1 VTSPSPVQSPSARS
15 TMAFWIHAQFT
26 LIGITTVLLG
36 PLLPTL
42 AVHWGMHDLQ
52 KGYFFAAQY
61 VGSTLGSLLSTRALP
76 RWGFTRVCTGAMLI
90 LCSGLEI
97 FVLGPWRVGLA
108 GVFLCG
114 LGMALAVAGSNLAVA
129 ESNPGRA
136 ASALSLLNFAWGI
149 GAVACPF
156 LIAAG
161 LRYLPLTSL
170 VPALG
175 VLPLLFALRFAA
187 FTSAGEIPATAASGT
202 TPASTPWRLL
212 PFVLITTLAFLYVG
226 TENALGGW
234 IASYARDFAP
244 VSAASAAMAPSAFW
258 AALLTGRGLAPTV
271 LRSHSE
277 RTIYRLG
284 LLTAL
289 LGTILV
295 LTTHLVPFLLTGA
308 AIAGFGLA
316 ALFPITVAVLSRDLG
331 ENSNRL
337 GGFFFAIGNMGGAT
351 IPFLVGAMS
360 SYTHSLHAGMALTL
374 VAMALML
381 AISLTFSQRLA
392 FSAQEAR

>member
-1 VTSPSPVQSPSARS
+1 MT
-15 TMAFWIHAQFT
+15 FWIHAQFT

-52 KGYFFAAQY
+52 KGSFFTAQY

-76 RWGFTRVCTGAMLI
+76 RWGFTRVCTAAMLI

-97 FVLGPWRVGLA
+97 FVLSSWRMGLA

-114 LGMALAVAGSNLAVA
+114 LGMALAIAGSNLAVA
-129 ESNPGRA
+129 QNNPGRA

-149 GAVACPF
+149 GAVTCPF

-161 LRYLPLTSL
+161 LRYLPLTYL

-175 VLPLLFALRFAA
+175 VLPLLFALRFAG
-187 FTSAGEIPATAASGT
+187 FTSSGEIPVPVTSGT
-202 TPASTPWRLL
+202 PSVSTPWQIM

-234 IASYARDFAP
+234 IASYARDFAT
-244 VSAASAAMAPSAFW
+244 VSTGSAAMAPSAFW
-258 AALLTGRGLAPTV
+258 GALLVGRGLAPSI

-289 LGTILV
+289 VGTILV
-295 LTTHLVPFLLTGA
+295 LTTHLIPFLLTGA

-351 IPFLVGAMS
+351 IPMLVGAVS
-360 SYTHSLHAGMALTL
+360 TQALSLRAGMAVTL

-381 AISLTFSQRLA
+381 VISLTFSRRLA
-392 FSAQEAR
+392 FSAQEASQIP

>member
-1 VTSPSPVQSPSARS
+1 
-15 TMAFWIHAQFT
+15 MAFWIHAQFT

-42 AVHWGMHDLQ
+42 AMHWGIHDLQ
-52 KGYFFAAQY
+52 SGYFFTAQY
-61 VGSTLGSLLSTRALP
+61 VGSTLGSLISTRALP
-76 RWGFTRVCTGAMLI
+76 RWGFTRVCTAAMLT

-97 FVLGPWRVGLA
+97 FVLGSWRVGLV

-114 LGMALAVAGSNLAVA
+114 LGMALAIAGSNLAVA
-129 ESNPGRA
+129 KNNPGRA

-175 VLPLLFALRFAA
+175 VLPLLFAVRFARFVSSDEMPA
-187 FTSAGEIPATAASGT
+187 PATSGT
-202 TPASTPWRLL
+202 ISPSAPWQLSS
-212 PFVLITTLAFLYVG
+212 FALITTLAFLYVG

-234 IASYARDFAP
+234 IASYARGFAT
-244 VSAASAAMAPSAFW
+244 VSAGSAAMAPSAFW
-258 AALLTGRGLAPTV
+258 GALLLGRGLAPSI

-277 RTIYRLG
+277 RAIYRLG
-284 LLTAL
+284 LLTAVI
-289 LGTILV
+289 GTLLV
-295 LTTHLVPFLLTGA
+295 LTTHLVPFLLIGA

-316 ALFPITVAVLSRDLG
+316 ALFPITVAVLSRELG

-351 IPFLVGAMS
+351 IPMLVGAVS
-360 SYTHSLHAGMALTL
+360 AQAHSLRAGIALTL
-374 VAMALML
+374 ASMALML
-381 AISLTFSQRLA
+381 VLSLTFSQQLA